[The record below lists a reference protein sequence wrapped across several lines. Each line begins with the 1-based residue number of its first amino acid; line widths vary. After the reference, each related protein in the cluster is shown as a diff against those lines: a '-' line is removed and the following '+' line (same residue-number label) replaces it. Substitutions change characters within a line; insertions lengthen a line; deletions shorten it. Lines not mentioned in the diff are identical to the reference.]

1 MFETRFCKVLGPDI
15 KYLGHCCPFSGGP
28 TKPTASATRILQT
41 LTHSHYRN
49 IAAVMLELDK
59 LAQLL
64 LVNKIVNLKVIV
76 IRKFLDMVLCKLKKM

>member
-1 MFETRFCKVLGPDI
+1 MFETRLCKVLGPDI

-49 IAAVMLELDK
+49 IAAVMLKLDI

-64 LVNKIVNLKVIV
+64 LVNTKKLVSAITKHVGLNLMSK
-76 IRKFLDMVLCKLKKM
+76 